1 MEWKFDE
8 AHSRPDFAFAPPSL
22 NNGLS
27 IEVRAI
33 ANYWRAEILLN
44 SPKRWSHGV
53 WAHEDTRDQA
63 IASAEAAAGKL
74 GWL

>member
-22 NNGLS
+22 NGGLS

-33 ANYWRAEILLN
+33 ANYWRAEILIN
-44 SPKRWSHGV
+44 DAKRWAHGV
-53 WAHEDTRDQA
+53 WAHEDTRKQA
-63 IASAEAAAGKL
+63 IAAAEAAASKL